1 LLAQLAC
8 KHALPRLL
16 HALQYVY
23 RTTSLA
29 QTSELVQGVR
39 EVRRAVELLARAA
52 AAAAAVAAAGTAA
65 GTAEAAEAAATAG
78 AAELALRRLLMMA
91 AYRLEG
97 AVDDTCIPP
106 CFADAAAVGVAGDGS
121 VAAAAIAAAA
131 AAARRLQR
139 AVRLLGVLTEWAGVL
154 AADAL
159 QALATALL
167 TRHILPY
174 LRASLERPRTDGT
187 SLASGGLVHVLSA
200 CEKTALN
207 MHPAWRKRDAR
218 GGRSACGEALHAFV
232 AQGVSEAVLAADAEA
247 GGPLRAKLAKLLATL
262 DHPAS

>member
-1 LLAQLAC
+1 
-8 KHALPRLL
+8 
-16 HALQYVY
+16 
-23 RTTSLA
+23 
-29 QTSELVQGVR
+29 
-39 EVRRAVELLARAA
+39 
-52 AAAAAVAAAGTAA
+52 
-65 GTAEAAEAAATAG
+65 
-78 AAELALRRLLMMA
+78 LALRRLLMMA

>member
-1 LLAQLAC
+1 MTRSASASCVGMSRESSRVRCSASMRAC
-8 KHALPRLL
+8 RACTVST
-16 HALQYVY
+16 A
-23 RTTSLA
+23 SIC
-29 QTSELVQGVR
+29 EDGVR
-39 EVRRAVELLARAA
+39 
-52 AAAAAVAAAGTAA
+52 
-65 GTAEAAEAAATAG
+65 
-78 AAELALRRLLMMA
+78 
-91 AYRLEG
+91 
-97 AVDDTCIPP
+97 
-106 CFADAAAVGVAGDGS
+106 
-121 VAAAAIAAAA
+121 
-131 AAARRLQR
+131 
-139 AVRLLGVLTEWAGVL
+139 WAGVL

>member
-1 LLAQLAC
+1 MYIADTSN
-8 KHALPRLL
+8 HRIRLVTV
-16 HALQYVY
+16 ATGVI
-23 RTTSLA
+23 RTIAGTGDTGSSGDDGPA
-29 QTSELVQGVR
+29 T
-39 EVRRAVELLARAA
+39 
-52 AAAAAVAAAGTAA
+52 AAAVD
-65 GTAEAAEAAATAG
+65 
-78 AAELALRRLLMMA
+78 R
-91 AYRLEG
+91 
-97 AVDDTCIPP
+97 P
-106 CFADAAAVGVAGDGS
+106 VGVAGDGS